1 MYGTSTPQGKFEVE
15 TSSCPAG
22 DRPPSPVPSLQQH
35 NRQLLELEINVTKH
49 IFVQR
54 DDAMEVFVYSG
65 QRCERQQRLSVNG
78 IPQACIY
85 NRHIPELVC
94 VVYNHSQSQVQ
105 VFVIIAQFSG
115 TWTINPEP
123 FWAARYN
130 FRLTKPYM
138 FVKDG
143 KTHLIFGAGHILVYT
158 VFHLTVN
165 IDPPTGVGLVR
176 ELYVLN
182 NEELLLD
189 FGSSMYTYSLSS
201 ATFAPYLR
209 SPLDGLVITAFAVSG
224 NGTSGTIFNSTAIQV
239 TFSASRC
246 AFMLLPKNTQVK
258 RVESFNDTVLLVL
271 VDFDDHSVLYKID
284 VETIGE
290 LLLETVESC
299 KNIPFEAVSA
309 PLLNN
314 SDTDCSHC
322 RGFIVNGPLLTVDNC
337 SRGVDVYVF
346 GREYAVQYVGTVEGV
361 TTCELEP
368 FGSPVDS
375 NQCLQALVIDGDNT
389 TPDEND
395 SQSANATHPPD
406 VSPPPPPHTR
416 HAMVTSWHLT
426 VTIGVFVAVVFVLLC
441 IVIFLIVICVRHW
454 HLYRNG
460 QLDCSGFGGDG
471 GSRLQLARK
480 LWMNCKMRK
489 LFKNPVFLCDSTMEM
504 GTEDC

>member
-1 MYGTSTPQGKFEVE
+1 MYGTSALQGKFKVE
-15 TSSCPAG
+15 TISCPAG
-22 DRPPSPVPSLQQH
+22 DRPSSPVPSLQQQ

-78 IPQACIY
+78 TPQACVY

-123 FWAARYN
+123 IWAPHYD
-130 FRLTKPYM
+130 FQLTKPYM
-138 FVKDG
+138 FVKSG
-143 KTHLIFGAGHILVYT
+143 KTHLIFGAGDIILVYSA
-158 VFHLTVN
+158 FHNRTHN
-165 IDPPTGVGLVR
+165 IDPPIGVGLVR

-189 FGSSMYTYSLSS
+189 FDSSVYTYSLSS
-201 ATFAPYLR
+201 AAFAPYLR

-224 NGTSGTIFNSTAIQV
+224 NGTSGTIFNNTAIQV
-239 TFSASRC
+239 TFAVSRC

-258 RVESFNDTVLLVL
+258 RVEFFNETVLLVL
-271 VDFDDHSVLYKID
+271 VDFDNHSVLYKID

-290 LLLETVESC
+290 LLLETAKSC
-299 KNIPFEAVSA
+299 KNISFEAVSA

-314 SDTDCSHC
+314 SDTNCSHC

-346 GREYAVQYVGTVEGV
+346 DMEYAVRYVGTVEGV

-375 NQCLQALVIDGDNT
+375 NQCLQALVSDGDNT
-389 TPDEND
+389 TFVHNN
-395 SQSANATHPPD
+395 SQSVSTATHPPHQTSSPLPSPTPEVHPTAVTVHQAIVIGAPVAGILVFGIVAIL
-406 VSPPPPPHTR
+406 VSIVCMYYFCLYGKGRRGSVSLQELRPENLCER
-416 HAMVTSWHLT
+416 EDSVAVLT
-426 VTIGVFVAVVFVLLC
+426 VTG
-441 IVIFLIVICVRHW
+441 
-454 HLYRNG
+454 
-460 QLDCSGFGGDG
+460 
-471 GSRLQLARK
+471 
-480 LWMNCKMRK
+480 
-489 LFKNPVFLCDSTMEM
+489 
-504 GTEDC
+504 